1 MSILFFSYCPFRW
14 GAKEKDVEIEWMPLE
29 LRPIPHLKVKP
40 WKLPYVVEAWSSFI
54 HPTAKKLGIE
64 MKLPRLSR
72 PYTHLRYLRTMKQLI
87 TLSTTEIL
95 FDFECL
101 TNKIL
106 AQTFV

>member
-1 MSILFFSYCPFRW
+1 MFFSYCPFRW

-101 TNKIL
+101 
-106 AQTFV
+106 QTKY